1 MKTWLIIV
9 SVVAVLFA
17 ASTGVGF
24 WMLSDTK
31 AEMADT
37 EAELA
42 STEAELASTE
52 AELTST
58 EAELTSTEA
67 ENAALNETLMEAKA
81 RMEIIEGIF
90 VPAFSGELDEMTEAE
105 VGAWFLEWR
114 DQIMAIGDPTL
125 EAKFQACIDSNF
137 GVTEFTGFFVYL
149 FESMAEALE

>member
-1 MKTWLIIV
+1 MKTWLIVV
-9 SVVAVLFA
+9 SVVAVLLA

-67 ENAALNETLMEAKA
+67 ENADLNETLMEAKA

-90 VPAFSGELDEMTEAE
+90 VAAFTGELDEMTEAE
-105 VGAWFLEWR
+105 ALAWFLEWR
-114 DQIMAIGDPTL
+114 DQIKAIGDPALT
-125 EAKFQACIDSNF
+125 AKF
-137 GVTEFTGFFVYL
+137 EFFMDTFSDAALESFFVYL

>member
-1 MKTWLIIV
+1 MKTWLVIV
-9 SVVAVLFA
+9 SVVAVLLA

-31 AEMADT
+31 AELTSTKTELADT
-37 EAELA
+37 EAEL
-42 STEAELASTE
+42 LSTE

-58 EAELTSTEA
+58 EVELSEI
-67 ENAALNETLMEAKA
+67 NETLEEAKA

-90 VPAFSGELDEMTEAE
+90 VPAFTGELDEMTENEAA
-105 VGAWFLEWR
+105 AWFLEWR

-125 EAKFQACIDSNF
+125 EALFQEFIDSVISDEAAFN
-137 GVTEFTGFFVYL
+137 FFVYL